1 MRHMKARPVLVDK
14 QAYGAGFVQITV
26 WQLPSPV
33 PPSEHAFKYR
43 LVYVVDGVRLVGYDN
58 ERGKGDHKHVGEAE
72 HPYAFTDV
80 ATLVADLWEDVKRA
94 RR

>member
-1 MRHMKARPVLVDK
+1 MRHMTARPVLVDK
-14 QAYGAGFVQITV
+14 QAYGSGFVQITV
-26 WQLPSPV
+26 WQVPSPV

-72 HPYAFTDV
+72 RPYAFTDV
-80 ATLVADLWEDVKRA
+80 ATLVTDFWEDVKRA